1 MNRFEEYEQQRTV
14 NLLGLRAFPR
24 SVGMLVGAV
33 TLLLTLD
40 PINSLL
46 VCIVSWFVAY
56 IIKSLLPPSIVDT
69 YLWSCCSLP
78 VNAIGAYPIRWLL
91 YITRPPA
98 ATQFTAKTRRTRR
111 RPKKK
116 ASRSSFLRG
125 SNICAREANS

>member
-1 MNRFEEYEQQRTV
+1 MNCFEEYEQQRTV

-46 VCIVSWFVAY
+46 VCIVPWFVAY

-69 YLWSCCSLP
+69 YLWSYCSLP
-78 VNAIGAYPIRWLL
+78 VNSIGAYPIRWLL
-91 YITRPPA
+91 YIIMVIVALIMGAPLI
-98 ATQFTAKTRRTRR
+98 ATLILMGGLLGYDLIIVFT
-111 RPKKK
+111 
-116 ASRSSFLRG
+116 RG
-125 SNICAREANS
+125 S